1 MSYLPYISDEKLVE
15 ITTKVVVAVQ
25 NAEQTIDENLHKNTI
40 DPFYALFEGA
50 IYSMDFEE
58 WIEREKIRKIQKTL
72 QNAIGDFHEK
82 ILGNIPGWVSLGTG
96 HIIDIKN
103 ENKKIIAEIKNRFN
117 TTKGSQQVVI
127 YDDLLKCLEFSEY
140 HNFTA
145 YSVGI
150 IPKDDNTY
158 NKIYDIPFTPPD
170 NKTKQRRPIN
180 DKIRIISGPAFYDL
194 ATDTENSLSMLFEVL
209 PKVISDITNLP
220 ELSTEQKALF
230 KTLFER
236 AF

>member
-82 ILGNIPGWVSLGTG
+82 ILGNIPGWVNLGTG

-103 ENKKIIAEIKNRFN
+103 ENKKNN
-117 TTKGSQQVVI
+117 
-127 YDDLLKCLEFSEY
+127 C
-140 HNFTA
+140 
-145 YSVGI
+145 
-150 IPKDDNTY
+150 
-158 NKIYDIPFTPPD
+158 
-170 NKTKQRRPIN
+170 
-180 DKIRIISGPAFYDL
+180 
-194 ATDTENSLSMLFEVL
+194 
-209 PKVISDITNLP
+209 
-220 ELSTEQKALF
+220 
-230 KTLFER
+230 
-236 AF
+236 